1 MTIYK
6 HYKKKEEDYIII
18 DMCLLQDRDGEWK
31 EAVIYKGLK
40 SGLKFCRFE
49 SEFEDKFS
57 AEEKTNI
64 EKYKHI
70 YDHCMNKISGML
82 EEEMDSYS
90 EFLYNEVI
98 SVLPDGFYRGG
109 EKLDY
114 GDVRRL
120 YDKYLA
126 EK

>member
-1 MTIYK
+1 V
-6 HYKKKEEDYIII
+6 
-18 DMCLLQDRDGEWK
+18 LG
-31 EAVIYKGLK
+31 
-40 SGLKFCRFE
+40 SGLKFARFE

-64 EKYKHI
+64 EKIQKYQHI

-82 EEEMDSYS
+82 EEEMDTYS

-98 SVLPDGFYRGG
+98 SVLPDGFYKSGK
-109 EKLDY
+109 KLDY
-114 GDVRRL
+114 SEVRRL

-126 EK
+126 EIK